1 MFRPMRTQKINEY
14 FYVVNSGIA
23 NFYIY
28 DTKNGLIVFDTGMS
42 KTMAKAGFK
51 KLGLDYNQVTA
62 VFLTHSDFDHSGGC
76 KLFDKASFYLSKKEA
91 PMISGKK
98 ARMLGIIHN
107 KKRNLSE
114 FVLLGDDE
122 EVTIDNVKVQIVS
135 TPGHTPGS
143 AMYIINDTIL
153 VGGDTISITGNSEI
167 SNFSIVQNMDHK
179 ANVNLVNKLNDEH
192 FFDGF
197 KLIVTGHYGILI
209 K

>member
-1 MFRPMRTQKINEY
+1 MFRPIKTQKINEQ
-14 FYVVNSGIA
+14 FYVVNCGMV

-42 KTMAKAGFK
+42 KVVAKAGFK

-62 VFLTHSDFDHSGGC
+62 VFLTHSDFDHGGGC
-76 KLFDKASFYLSKKEA
+76 KLFDRASLYLSKKEA
-91 PMISGKK
+91 PMISGEK
-98 ARMLGIIHN
+98 ARLLGIIHN
-107 KKRNLSE
+107 KKRNLNE
-114 FVLLGDDE
+114 LVLLDDDE
-122 EVTIDNVKVQIVS
+122 VVTIDNVNVQLVS

-153 VGGDTISITGNSEI
+153 VGGDTISITGNREI

-179 ANVNLVNKLNDEH
+179 ANVNLVKKLNDDH
-192 FFDGF
+192 FFDSF
-197 KLIVTGHYGILI
+197 NLIATGHYGVLI